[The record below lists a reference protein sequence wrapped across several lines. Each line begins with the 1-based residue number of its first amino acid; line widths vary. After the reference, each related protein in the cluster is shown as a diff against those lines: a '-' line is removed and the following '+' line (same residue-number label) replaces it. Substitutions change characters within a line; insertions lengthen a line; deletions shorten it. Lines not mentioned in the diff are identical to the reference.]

1 MKNVMGIVNLQ
12 AQEELLSALT
22 EQRPLAS
29 LPFGGRYRLIDF
41 PMSCMVNS
49 GIRNV
54 GVLLPEHSR
63 SILDHLRSGKDWDL
77 ARHHKG
83 LFYLPPV
90 RRAHGEQGGDLQ
102 NMYSNLDFVDN
113 SSEEYVLLA
122 ESSAVY
128 NMDFTGVMETH
139 FRLGADITMVTSAS
153 RCTDSGSGIVVRAA
167 RDGVVS
173 DVCLHSDIKKG
184 EQRSLGIYFMRK
196 QLFVELVRQA
206 VEHGG
211 KDFRVDVL
219 LRAAA
224 GCRICAHQ
232 HTGYAWRIC
241 SVQAYYE
248 TNLALLH
255 PEVWEGLFLR
265 EGAPIY
271 TKVKDMAPVQYLD
284 GAHVKN
290 SIVANGCEIS
300 GKVENSILFRGVR
313 VDRGAVVR
321 NSIIMQNGVIGAH
334 AEAECVI
341 TDKNVFIT
349 GGKVLQ
355 GARTYP
361 IYIGKNK
368 RV

>member
-1 MKNVMGIVNLQ
+1 MGIVNLQ

-128 NMDFTGVMETH
+128 NMDFTEVMETH

-232 HTGYAWRIC
+232 HTEYAWRIC
-241 SVQAYYE
+241 SV
-248 TNLALLH
+248 
-255 PEVWEGLFLR
+255 
-265 EGAPIY
+265 
-271 TKVKDMAPVQYLD
+271 
-284 GAHVKN
+284 
-290 SIVANGCEIS
+290 
-300 GKVENSILFRGVR
+300 
-313 VDRGAVVR
+313 
-321 NSIIMQNGVIGAH
+321 
-334 AEAECVI
+334 
-341 TDKNVFIT
+341 
-349 GGKVLQ
+349 
-355 GARTYP
+355 
-361 IYIGKNK
+361 
-368 RV
+368 

>member
-1 MKNVMGIVNLQ
+1 MGIVNLQ

-128 NMDFTGVMETH
+128 NMDFTEVMETH

-224 GCRICAHQ
+224 GCRPDMHGASALCRHIMKRISRFCIRRYGKGCSSAR
-232 HTGYAWRIC
+232 ARLSIRRSRIWR
-241 SVQAYYE
+241 
-248 TNLALLH
+248 
-255 PEVWEGLFLR
+255 LF
-265 EGAPIY
+265 
-271 TKVKDMAPVQYLD
+271 
-284 GAHVKN
+284 
-290 SIVANGCEIS
+290 
-300 GKVENSILFRGVR
+300 SILTVPMSKTALWQT
-313 VDRGAVVR
+313 AVKSQER
-321 NSIIMQNGVIGAH
+321 SKTAFCS
-334 AEAECVI
+334 AA
-341 TDKNVFIT
+341 
-349 GGKVLQ
+349 
-355 GARTYP
+355 
-361 IYIGKNK
+361 
-368 RV
+368 